1 VRVCA
6 AYRVKIVIYL
16 TNSLLTHARL
26 DGIVTVPNPRECNL
40 PGAIDHNSD
49 PIPWGA
55 AMLAA
60 SPVEDCPAFR
70 LSRPA
75 RAQLVKAYEA
85 LSPEARQ
92 AVDLM
97 FLALSHPAAPDTAP
111 AGPVALPPSS
121 VQTFVRL
128 VPPLD

>member
-6 AYRVKIVIYL
+6 PIKREFVIYL

-92 AVDLM
+92 AVDLVI
-97 FLALSHPAAPDTAP
+97 LALSHPAAPDRAP
-111 AGPVALPPSS
+111 GAPVAPPQS
-121 VQTFVRL
+121 FVRTFATR
-128 VPPLD
+128 VPPRG